1 MADPL
6 VRQEVLGLIL
16 NETPLALWRSA
27 LKRMTWAY
35 SEGFASVEK
44 NPLILPAQKPAKLLD
59 DRFYLAETALHE
71 SAKDS
76 GAVSSGQKV
85 EINGWV
91 YTIVRSGS
99 VCLMQAY
106 VQSPSDFARP
116 ARFREQHAA
125 LNNFLSRPQFAFG
138 DIPPSLFDISRVAG
152 IVVHGPASKNFDEKE
167 QRLGF
172 LNFCVPSEDYRRW
185 EINIP
190 VPEIISMFQTVST
203 PAEQRDIAKPV
214 PRRERKKEDG
224 ESA

>member
-1 MADPL
+1 
-6 VRQEVLGLIL
+6 
-16 NETPLALWRSA
+16 
-27 LKRMTWAY
+27 
-35 SEGFASVEK
+35 
-44 NPLILPAQKPAKLLD
+44 
-59 DRFYLAETALHE
+59 
-71 SAKDS
+71 
-76 GAVSSGQKV
+76 
-85 EINGWV
+85 
-91 YTIVRSGS
+91 
-99 VCLMQAY
+99 MQAY
-106 VQSPSDFARP
+106 VQSSDFARP